1 MPTYRIVTS
10 QGTFEVEANRQPTQ
24 EEAEQLVSGDAI
36 GKARLD
42 LAAKAEKAGVED
54 MARSVGLELGGSVV
68 GGLMGSVL
76 GPVGTFLGS
85 AAGGAAGNYLNQLV
99 EVSKGQRGAVSGGQV
114 AGSAAMGL
122 IGGGAGKVV
131 QAAKGYAAPMLA
143 RATQGGL
150 AGASSVAVEKAIDE
164 GRLPT
169 WEEVSLPAAFGAV
182 SGGALGAIE
191 KRYAT
196 AGNLITNNAAAQ
208 AAQVGTGLGVGAY
221 VWNDA
226 TEKGEKDA
234 LAKAAVYGAAAY
246 GATHLPSLAARM
258 DKQEARRIVAGPEAI
273 AGKQTVLLANET
285 QNKLKANEDQAR
297 RIGNWLNESISKTKD
312 PKAMTADVLSVL
324 DGNASPNILPKD
336 MQQYANEFRRLNVE
350 NSDLILSLYPH
361 LAPGLRN
368 TIDRNKGTY
377 IRTAY
382 AAHDPRA
389 KRGVDFDVPAKRDAY
404 RKELSDDI
412 EQNAK
417 AVGSSISRDEAERQ
431 ADVIMAR
438 MLDDVAYV
446 GSGNIPIG
454 VGTSPTSA
462 LQRKH
467 DLSPA
472 AREWMGE
479 FMDPGER
486 ITQTLKAQSR
496 LIIQEQ
502 HDRQLADMLKTAGIA
517 TANSKGDPNMVLL
530 IKDDNP
536 TYHKSL
542 AGLFVPRHFADAY
555 KEILSPNLIGDGAVA
570 KNWMKLT
577 TFSKAMKTV
586 GNLAE
591 SVAPQVVGGLA
602 LAASSFKA
610 NPLKLID
617 GARKA
622 WADAGWKG
630 GAVGATERINMAR
643 ELRELKE
650 LGITRGGAEARE
662 LQAFLDMST
671 KAKDGDSLLE
681 KFSKVYGYPDTA
693 IRYAIYKSNVDEL
706 ISFRQGKAITQDE
719 MKEIKKQAARITNDQ
734 FPTYELIPRRLR
746 QASALSLANSFGAFE
761 FEVMRNSVHQLRYA
775 TKLLK
780 EGTETGNYAMT
791 KAGAARLLS
800 LGSVAAATAGLAV
813 EGSRR
818 LGTDEKTAKAAN
830 NILPTFDAN
839 KANIIKFNEDGTLT
853 YVPINYL
860 APYANSLATINE
872 ALNGRNPLPYA
883 KTMVLGDDLGPLATP
898 AIELITNTYY
908 GTKVPITERR
918 DNAAL
923 VERFLSRAFVP
934 QFITGTLSRAEKAAK
949 GEVSTLGAVYNF
961 DDQLKRLVGVRA
973 NTYDP
978 IKMAQARIRDIT
990 LPMLGDL
997 SGYRKTIKDKV
1008 DDTTGTYRDINEDA
1022 IYRSRAAGYAEGQ
1035 KALSQLFLDLQTIS
1049 KKTGKFGDNEI
1060 IEAFKEAGVPARLI
1074 TSAAFGVV
1082 SPMPR
1087 GIQKSDTELVEEVMA
1102 DPNKKKDPMG
1112 FLMASAGNDPIKIR
1126 RLSDTFEQYVRNST
1140 IKADPITKLMGS
1152 LGIGDGERAEMIDR
1166 VMESYA
1172 KQPNGLRAAEALRDR
1187 LIGTKVITPEVY
1199 YQMLQL
1205 NEKRRASP

>member
-1 MPTYRIVTS
+1 MPTYRIATS
-10 QGTFEVEANRQPTQ
+10 QGTFEIEANRQPTQ

-36 GKARLD
+36 GKARLE
-42 LAAKAEKAGVED
+42 LAAKSEKAGVED

-191 KRYAT
+191 KRYAMT
-196 AGNLITNNAAAQ
+196 GSLITNNAAAQ

-258 DKQEARRIVAGPEAI
+258 DKQNVRRIVAGPEAI
-273 AGKQTVLLANET
+273 TGKEVVLLANET

-297 RIGNWLNESISKTKD
+297 RIGGWLNESISKAKD

-361 LAPGLRN
+361 LAPGLRQ
-368 TIDRNKGTY
+368 TIDRNSGTY

-404 RKELSDDI
+404 RSELTNVI
-412 EQNAK
+412 EQDAK
-417 AVGSSISRDEAERQ
+417 AQGASVSRDEAARQ
-431 ADVIMAR
+431 ADVIMAK

-446 GSGNIPIG
+446 GSGNIPLG
-454 VGTSPTSA
+454 TGTSPTSA
-462 LQRKH
+462 LMRKH

-472 AREWMGE
+472 AREWLGE
-479 FMDPGER
+479 VMDPGRR
-486 ITQTLKAQSR
+486 IEQTLKAQSR
-496 LIIQEQ
+496 LIITEE
-502 HDRQLADMLKTAGIA
+502 HDRQLKKMLVDSGIA
-517 TANSKGDPNMVLL
+517 TTNPEGKAGMVLMVR
-530 IKDDNP
+530 DDAP
-536 TYHKSL
+536 TLHRSL
-542 AGLFVPRHFADAY
+542 SGLFVPEHFAKAY
-555 KEILSPNLIGDGAVA
+555 NEVLSPNLIGDGQIA

-591 SVAPQVVGGLA
+591 SVAPQVVGNLA

-630 GAVGATERINMAR
+630 GAVGAKERINMAR

-650 LGITRGGAEARE
+650 LGVTKGGAESRE
-662 LQAFLDMST
+662 LQTFLDMST
-671 KAKDGDSLLE
+671 KAKDGESLLE

-693 IRYAIYKSNVDEL
+693 IRYAIYKSNLDEL
-706 ISFRQGKAITQDE
+706 KSFQPGKVFSQLE
-719 MKEIKKQAARITNDQ
+719 EKELKKQAARITNDQ

-761 FEVMRNSVHQLRYA
+761 FEVMRNSVNQVRYA

-780 EGTETGNYAMT
+780 EGTETGNFAMAT
-791 KAGAARLLS
+791 AGAARLLS

-818 LGTDEKTAKAAN
+818 LGTDDKTAKAAN
-830 NILPTFDAN
+830 NILPSFDAN
-839 KANIIKFNEDGTLT
+839 KANAIWFNKDGTLT

-860 APYANSLATINE
+860 APYANSLAAINE

-978 IKMAQARIRDIT
+978 IKMAQARIRDIA

-997 SGYRKTIKDKV
+997 SGYRKTIKDKI
-1008 DDTTGTYRDINEDA
+1008 DDATGAYKDIDEES
-1022 IYRSRAAGYAEGQ
+1022 IYRARAAGYAEGQ

-1049 KKTGKFGDNEI
+1049 KKTGKFGDKEI

-1074 TSAAFGVV
+1074 ASSAFGIV

-1087 GIQKSDTELVEEVMA
+1087 GIQKSDSELVEEVMA
-1102 DPNKKKDPMG
+1102 DPKKSRDPMG
-1112 FLMASAGNDPIKIR
+1112 FLMATAGNDFVKAR
-1126 RLSDTFEQYVRNST
+1126 RLGEAYKEYTRTASRDT
-1140 IKADPITKLMGS
+1140 DPLTKLVGA

-1172 KQPNGLRAAEALRDR
+1172 KQPNGLRAAEALRNR
-1187 LIGTKVITPEVY
+1187 LISTKVITPEVY